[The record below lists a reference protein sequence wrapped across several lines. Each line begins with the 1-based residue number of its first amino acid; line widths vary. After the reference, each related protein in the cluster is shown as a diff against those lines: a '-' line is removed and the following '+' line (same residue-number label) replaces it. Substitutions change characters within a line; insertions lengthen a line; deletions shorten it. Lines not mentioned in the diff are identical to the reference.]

1 MSDVEVKVA
10 KKAKKAPA
18 KKDAPKKAS
27 KAAKN
32 AAVSDGTLYD
42 IISRPVVTEKSTTA
56 LEQNKVTFKVPT
68 TATKPRIKQAVEE
81 LFGVT
86 VVGVNTI
93 LTKGKVKRFRGM
105 TGKRSDVKKAIVTLK
120 AGEQIDFEAGVK

>member
-1 MSDVEVKVA
+1 MSDVDVKVE
-10 KKAKKAPA
+10 KKAVKKAG
-18 KKDAPKKAS
+18 APKKAS
-27 KAAKN
+27 KAKA
-32 AAVSDGTLYD
+32 AAVSDGKLYD
-42 IISRPVVTEKSTTA
+42 IISRPLVTEKSTTA
-56 LEQNKVTFKVPT
+56 LEQNKVTFKVPVA
-68 TATKPRIKQAVEE
+68 ATKPRIKQAVEE

>member
-1 MSDVEVKVA
+1 M
-10 KKAKKAPA
+10 
-18 KKDAPKKAS
+18 
-27 KAAKN
+27 
-32 AAVSDGTLYD
+32 SDGTLYD

>member
-81 LFGVT
+81 LFGVA

-120 AGEQIDFEAGVK
+120 AGEQIDSEAGVK